1 MGGSQSQ
8 PAPGAQNPRAS
19 LAHVLGRKFPNI
31 EEQLESPSIQL
42 LEKKKEAKIMHQ
54 AMEQKKKVGD
64 SGRWCRK
71 GHRAQGEPEGSLPFS
86 RWQWL
91 GPGVL
96 GGDFV
101 FPLRR

>member
-1 MGGSQSQ
+1 
-8 PAPGAQNPRAS
+8 
-19 LAHVLGRKFPNI
+19 
-31 EEQLESPSIQL
+31 
-42 LEKKKEAKIMHQ
+42 MHQ

-64 SGRWCRK
+64 SGRWFRK